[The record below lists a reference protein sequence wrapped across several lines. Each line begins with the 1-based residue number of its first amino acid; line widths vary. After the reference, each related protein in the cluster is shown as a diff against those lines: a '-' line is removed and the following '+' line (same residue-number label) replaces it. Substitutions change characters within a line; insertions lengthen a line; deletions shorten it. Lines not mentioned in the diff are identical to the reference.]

1 MSKPAAKATARAR
14 YLRGAKGKPTKV
26 KLGGN
31 AVPLRA
37 RQVPGAT
44 LRCIDLEKYFLDRYG
59 PVLPDDDAGRADA
72 EIMLN
77 HIYYRQ
83 AIDRPWLMNDWLDR
97 RGPSSLIGEERDAM
111 IARVFRKPRKYTA
124 DRLAKELG
132 LTYAR
137 RQRLG
142 ITTIGS
148 VDVDA
153 EQRKELQKVKKR
165 EHKAQKRRDA
175 GCMTRSEYE
184 GKSIARIAPWKALGL
199 SRATYYRRGKQAAS
213 ETKSHYA
220 GDGLVSRISH
230 AIVTVRVL

>member
-14 YLRGAKGKPTKV
+14 YLRSAKGKPTKV

-31 AVPLRA
+31 AVPKRT

-44 LRCIDLEKYFLDRYG
+44 LRCIDLEKYLRDRYG

-77 HIYYRQ
+77 HIFYRQ
-83 AIDRPWLMNDWLDR
+83 AVDRPWLMNDWLDR
-97 RGPSSLIGEERDAM
+97 CAPWLIGEERETL
-111 IARVFRKPRKYTA
+111 IAKVFRKPRKYTA

-148 VDVDA
+148 IDVDA

-184 GKSIARIAPWKALGL
+184 GNSIARIAPWEALGL
-199 SRATYYRRGKQAAS
+199 SRATYYRRQQQAAS
-213 ETKSHYA
+213 EAKSHYA
-220 GDGLVSRISH
+220 GDGLVSSISY
-230 AIVTVRVL
+230 AIVTVRAL